1 MTEAVQTA
9 LIVAVPPTL
18 ASIASI
24 VMAFKAK
31 TKAEAT
37 HLLINSR
44 MEELLRVSKIASHLE
59 GKTEGIAEERKS
71 PNKK

>member
-9 LIVAVPPTL
+9 LIVAIPPTL
-18 ASIASI
+18 AGVASI

-31 TKAEAT
+31 TKAEQT

-44 MEELLRVSKIASHLE
+44 MGELLKAAKAISHSE
-59 GKTEGIAEERKS
+59 GKEEGIAEER
-71 PNKK
+71 NKK